1 MTESNPHYLNERQ
14 SDLRAV
20 KEGWYAT
27 DDHGNLLLGPFSSRE
42 NCLARIS
49 QSVKG
54 AAPFES
60 SPRAPTRSSKRY
72 IPRRENEGGATKNGR
87 DKRANDLPTLQR
99 SEIDRRRRTSNQ
111 RTP

>member
-1 MTESNPHYLNERQ
+1 MTESNPHYINERQ

-27 DDHGNLLLGPFSSRE
+27 DDHGKLLLGPFSSRE

-60 SPRAPTRSSKRY
+60 SPRAPTRS
-72 IPRRENEGGATKNGR
+72 
-87 DKRANDLPTLQR
+87 Q
-99 SEIDRRRRTSNQ
+99 
-111 RTP
+111 